1 MTFTRNLSNM
11 KKDFKIE
18 ILLLNN
24 IDYQLKLGN
33 VKNLRMH
40 FNKKNV
46 LVISAPTLIKES
58 SLISFIDKNIE
69 WIKEKH
75 QILDEKLIKYDSDS
89 KHLFFGKTFTLKINY
104 SKTPRVD
111 LIDNI
116 IIVSTN
122 NETKVRKQ
130 ILEYRYEKS
139 QQIFEEILYQSFLK
153 MKDDLKLYP
162 KLIVKESSS
171 KWGCC
176 YFKENKIMLNIALT
190 QVPLHLIE
198 YVVFHELTHFIYPNH
213 SKEFHQHLSKY
224 IPNEK
229 LLKKEL
235 KQYISSL

>member
-1 MTFTRNLSNM
+1 M

-40 FNKKNV
+40 FNKKNI

-58 SLISFIDKNIE
+58 SLISFIEKNIE

-153 MKDDLKLYP
+153 MKDDLKLFP
-162 KLIVKESSS
+162 KLIVKKSPS
-171 KWGCC
+171 
-176 YFKENKIMLNIALT
+176 N
-190 QVPLHLIE
+190 
-198 YVVFHELTHFIYPNH
+198 
-213 SKEFHQHLSKY
+213 
-224 IPNEK
+224 
-229 LLKKEL
+229 
-235 KQYISSL
+235 ISSTAIFNPFFLKS